1 MTLIKVGEQFPP
13 IDSIERLSRYDR
25 MRKLFEGNPLEVY
38 ERATEILKDSPHAAQ
53 LRKLYIAVNLADILA
68 TKPAD
73 LLVGDPPN
81 YESGE
86 DDASPEQVALN
97 QYVEENDLNQ
107 LIHESATSN
116 GYRGDAWI
124 KTRFGYMQDYSELTR
139 FGLDLPDDATMEP
152 IIEHVD
158 ANCVFPETSN
168 GNIKRF
174 KAVNIATVE
183 WVAARKQ
190 DIPYLNVERHIPGYI
205 QYKRY
210 RMRPSDLI
218 TQFGTPIQ
226 TFDIE
231 EEVDTGRK
239 NPLVATGL
247 PHIPVFHV
255 PYKSVDNEWE
265 GIGGLEK
272 IESKLAAINDRLV
285 QIDFILWKHA
295 DPTAYGPDLE
305 GVSGNTVQF
314 GGKYI
319 PTTKEDV
326 IPGYMTWNAQ
336 LDAAFKEL
344 DLLISAVF
352 IMSETPQWLFGTTMA
367 GGGQGGT
374 GTSHTDGGAIK
385 ARFMP
390 IISKVRRIR
399 NHYDRAIRDAL
410 YTCYLFDKEFGDY
423 KGATEYPFIEWSDGL
438 PKDDLVEAEIAA
450 IRTGGKATLDVQSS
464 IKRMDGVDDGKANE
478 IVRRISEDDERTM
491 GTVDASIF
499 NEVTPTDGDV
509 DA

>member
-1 MTLIKVGEQFPP
+1 MTLFKAGAQYPP
-13 IDSIERLSRYDR
+13 QESIERLSRYER
-25 MRKLFEGNPLEVY
+25 MRTLFAGNPLEVY
-38 ERATEILKDSPHAAQ
+38 DRATEILKDSPHAEQ

-107 LIHESATSN
+107 LIHESATAN

-124 KTRFGYMQDYSELTR
+124 KTRYGYMQDFSELTR
-139 FGLDLPDDATMEP
+139 LDLTLPIDATMEP

-158 ANCVFPETSN
+158 ASCVFPETSR
-168 GNIKRF
+168 GNVKRF
-174 KAVNIATVE
+174 KAVNIASVE
-183 WVAARKQ
+183 WVATRKL

-205 QYKRY
+205 QYKRFF
-210 RMRPSDLI
+210 MTPS
-218 TQFGTPIQ
+218 TVVNQYGAMIQ
-226 TFDIE
+226 TFTIE
-231 EEVDTGRK
+231 EEIDTGREESTI
-239 NPLVATGL
+239 ATGL
-247 PHIPVFHV
+247 PHIPVFHA
-255 PYKSVDNEWE
+255 PYKSVDDTWE

-305 GVSGNTVQF
+305 GGGNAVQF

-319 PTTKEDV
+319 PVTKDDV
-326 IPGYMTWNAQ
+326 TPGYMTWDAQ

-390 IISKVRRIR
+390 ILSKVKRIR
-399 NHYDRAIRDAL
+399 MHYDRAIRDAL
-410 YTCYLFDKEFGDY
+410 YTCYLFDREFGVY
-423 KGATEYPFIEWSDGL
+423 KGKTVYPTINWLDGL
-438 PKDDLVEAEIAA
+438 PRNEKEEAEIAA
-450 IRTGGKATLDVQSS
+450 VRTGGKATLDVQTAV
-464 IKRMDGVDDGKANE
+464 KRLDDVDDNKANE
-478 IVRRISEDDERTM
+478 IVRRIGEDDDREI
-491 GTVDASIF
+491 GTVDASVF
-499 NEVTPTDGDV
+499 NEEVV
-509 DA
+509 DAGG

>member
-1 MTLIKVGEQFPP
+1 MTIFKVGEQFPP
-13 IDSIERLSRYDR
+13 IESIERLSRYER
-25 MRKLFEGNPLEVY
+25 MQKLFKGNPLEVY
-38 ERATEILKDSPHAAQ
+38 DRATEILKDSPHAEQ

-81 YESGE
+81 YESGK
-86 DDASPEQVALN
+86 DDQSVEQIALN
-97 QYVEENDLNQ
+97 KYVEENDLNQ
-107 LIHESATSN
+107 MIHESATAN

-124 KTRFGYMQDYSELTR
+124 KARFGYVQDFSELTHI
-139 FGLDLPDDATMEP
+139 GADIPDNVLMEP
-152 IIEHVD
+152 IIDHVD
-158 ANCVFPETSN
+158 ASTVFPETSQ
-168 GNIKRF
+168 GNVKRF
-174 KAVNIATVE
+174 KAINIATVE
-183 WVAARKQ
+183 WVAARKR
-190 DIPYLNVERHIPGYI
+190 DIPYLNIERHIPGYI

-210 RMRPSDLI
+210 MMSPAEVV
-218 TQFGTPIQ
+218 TQYGALIQ
-226 TFDIE
+226 TFTIV
-231 EEVDTGRK
+231 EEVNTGRDED
-239 NPLVATGL
+239 LVATGL
-247 PHIPVFHV
+247 PHIPVFHI
-255 PYKSVDNEWE
+255 PYKSVDDAWE

-305 GVSGNTVQF
+305 GVSGDAVQF

-319 PTTKEDV
+319 PVTKDDV
-326 IPGYMTWNAQ
+326 TPGYMTWNAQ

-390 IISKVRRIR
+390 IISKVRRVR
-399 NHYDRAIRDAL
+399 NHYDRALRDAL
-410 YTCYLFDKEFGDY
+410 WTCFLFDKQDGNY
-423 KGATEYPFIEWSDGL
+423 KGEAVYPKINWKDGIPRNL
-438 PKDDLVEAEIAA
+438 AEEVEMMQL
-450 IRTGGKATLDVQSS
+450 RTGGKPTMDVHGAIKFLDE
-464 IKRMDGVDDGKANE
+464 VDDVKADE
-478 IVRRISEDDERTM
+478 IAVRIKEDEDVAL
-491 GTVDASIF
+491 GTVDATIF
-499 NEVTPTDGDV
+499 NDDPAGNVDV
-509 DA
+509 E

>member
-1 MTLIKVGEQFPP
+1 MTLFKIGEQFPP
-13 IDSIERLSRYDR
+13 QESIERLSRYER

-38 ERATEILKDSPHAAQ
+38 DRATEILKDSPHAEQ

-107 LIHESATSN
+107 LIHESATAN
-116 GYRGDAWI
+116 GYRGDAWF
-124 KTRFGYMQDYSELTR
+124 KTRFGYAQDYSELTR
-139 FGLDLPDDATMEP
+139 LGLEMPDDAKMEP

-158 ANCVFPETSN
+158 ACCVFPETSR

-183 WVAARKQ
+183 WVTARKR
-190 DIPYLNVERHIPGYI
+190 DIPYLNVERHIPGFILYN
-205 QYKRY
+205 RY
-210 RMRPSDLI
+210 RLEPGDLL
-218 TQFGTPIQ
+218 TQYGALIQ
-226 TFDIE
+226 TYRIV
-231 EEVDTGRK
+231 EEVATGRK
-239 NPLVATGL
+239 VDVVATNL

-305 GVSGNTVQF
+305 GNAVQF

-319 PTTKEDV
+319 PVTKEDV
-326 IPGYMTWNAQ
+326 TPGYMTWDAQ

-352 IMSETPQWLFGTTMA
+352 IMSETPQWIFGTTMA

-385 ARFMP
+385 SRFMP
-390 IISKVRRIR
+390 IISKVKRIR
-399 NHYDRAIRDAL
+399 MHYDRAIRDAL
-410 YTCYLFDKEFGDY
+410 YTCYLFDREFGDY
-423 KGATEYPFIEWSDGL
+423 KGATVYPTINWLDGI
-438 PKDDLVEAEIAA
+438 PRNEKEEAEIAA
-450 IRTGGKATLDVQSS
+450 VRTGGKATLDVQTAV
-464 IKRMDGVDDGKANE
+464 KRLDDVDDSKANE
-478 IVRRISEDDERTM
+478 IVRRISEDDDREI
-491 GTVDASIF
+491 GTVEASVF
-499 NEVTPTDGDV
+499 NEEVVVADD
-509 DA
+509 